1 MPTIPPSWPSS
12 ACLGRP
18 LMRPPNLCN
27 AVRTCA
33 LVRDGRVAPHEHPT
47 RYASNFVLERLGPV
61 TRVIVPCPRL
71 MAPSV
76 DGIRPCIRCAEY
88 VAISRSLAGR
98 LRGKN
103 TFLKT
108 GVIKDKCS
116 YTFGGVPF
124 RLDGGPLRK
133 ANVDDHFKRWI
144 KLPAVAGAQA
154 ARYSVHSFRSYLAT
168 ALAESGASTS
178 RIQAMLRWASDDA
191 VNIYNRTTEA
201 EYSGWV
207 RAAAS
212 AEIDTI
218 LTHHLPRAEARRDGT
233 RAREITYEP
242 DDMVGE
248 LMEAREFNA
257 LLEEAAADA

>member
-1 MPTIPPSWPSS
+1 MY
-12 ACLGRP
+12 RP
-18 LMRPPNLCN
+18 YWAHAPIGAAREIAAIEMQRRP
-27 AVRTCA
+27 ADRQW
-33 LVRDGRVAPHEHPT
+33 EQ
-47 RYASNFVLERLGPV
+47 
-61 TRVIVPCPRL
+61 
-71 MAPSV
+71 
-76 DGIRPCIRCAEY
+76 
-88 VAISRSLAGR
+88 
-98 LRGKN
+98 
-103 TFLKT
+103 
-108 GVIKDKCS
+108 
-116 YTFGGVPF
+116 PF

-154 ARYSVHSFRSYLAT
+154 SRYSVHSFRSYLAT

-233 RAREITYEP
+233 RARELTYEP